1 MPKSE
6 RQAAVDIPTLTRGE
20 VAKRLGRDVSWVR
33 RREGKELHPRFFD
46 GAHQFDPHEVDALR
60 AQLEAQK
67 KEAEVSDAATEAIHQ
82 MFEMHAKAP
91 RRFSVDGIA
100 ARTGASPQVVRSMH
114 SNWLEGKEPSAPRL
128 LTRRDLQ
135 AIETREERE
144 TEREHARQLA
154 AWARE
159 DDERAA
165 ARATEA
171 RARDEEYA
179 RREAARA
186 EAQARRR
193 HDLRT
198 SRTTVPVRPASLD
211 PTDLLASIALAGTI
225 GAAFRSLL
233 QKKIR

>member
-1 MPKSE
+1 MPRLCESASSATRCSFRALTGSAGFRPRHLQSRRPISRSSSAVGSLAFGIRQEYNNCAFRRATAHTHAPDRTALSKCPVAQFAPGANALFGYIEASSGAAMPKSE

-128 LTRRDLQ
+128 LTR
-135 AIETREERE
+135 
-144 TEREHARQLA
+144 
-154 AWARE
+154 
-159 DDERAA
+159 
-165 ARATEA
+165 
-171 RARDEEYA
+171 
-179 RREAARA
+179 
-186 EAQARRR
+186 
-193 HDLRT
+193 
-198 SRTTVPVRPASLD
+198 
-211 PTDLLASIALAGTI
+211 
-225 GAAFRSLL
+225 
-233 QKKIR
+233 